1 VLELGCG
8 ALVIPEQIAVRG
20 AAQAFDDMDELKD
33 AALASLLKRVVG
45 RLVDM
50 ARRFA

>member
-1 VLELGCG
+1 ML
-8 ALVIPEQIAVRG
+8 PEQIAVRG

-33 AALASLLKRVVG
+33 ASAADLLKRVIA
-45 RLVDM
+45 RLTDM